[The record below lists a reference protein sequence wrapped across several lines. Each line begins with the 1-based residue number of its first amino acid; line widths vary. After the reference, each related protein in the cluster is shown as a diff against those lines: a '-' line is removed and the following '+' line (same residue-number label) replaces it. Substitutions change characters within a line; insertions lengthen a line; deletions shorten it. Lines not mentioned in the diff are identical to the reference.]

1 MRSFLVSLALCMSVF
16 GGYAQHRVN
25 LEDHI
30 NNMIKKTETLQ
41 GVPLKVYLNGQVVE
55 KLSEHELELDNMRMR
70 IELTDDGDQE
80 KDLVVIRV
88 TGKAYRIEPNIETET
103 TP

>member
-30 NNMIKKTETLQ
+30 NNMITKTETLQ
-41 GVPLKVYLNGQVVE
+41 GAPVKVYLNGQVVE

-88 TGKAYRIEPNIETET
+88 TGKAYRIEPNNETET